1 MNGCIKCG
9 ECLTACHAYK
19 HLKNEFS
26 GPRRLAVEYPRFK
39 DTSEEAFVCTTC
51 GYCEEVCPSELS
63 ITRAIIQMRCS
74 MYPPQNEGQRK
85 VLELAQRTNHSV
97 EPKEYNAPETGKTL
111 LFPGCVGK
119 GRLAG
124 RPEEV
129 IKLLA
134 AAGAEPY
141 INPGLVCCGSP
152 LSKMGAAEEV
162 ERLKNINYPILSEA
176 ENVVTVC
183 PGCTTM
189 INKSYGI
196 NALHILE
203 YLQDADL
210 NFIDGDDVRVYL
222 HHPCHLS
229 RGVGPHAMDI
239 AKDILESMPG
249 VTVLDCGSEKDCC
262 GGGGGVLAAYPR
274 EAYATAD
281 LKAKEAQE
289 AGADLIVAPCPF
301 CAVNLRRPKRLKAV
315 EMSEFL
321 CSRLK

>member
-1 MNGCIKCG
+1 MC
-9 ECLTACHAYK
+9 
-19 HLKNEFS
+19 
-26 GPRRLAVEYPRFK
+26 R
-39 DTSEEAFVCTTC
+39 
-51 GYCEEVCPSELS
+51 
-63 ITRAIIQMRCS
+63 
-74 MYPPQNEGQRK
+74 QRPAGG
-85 VLELAQRTNHSV
+85 VL
-97 EPKEYNAPETGKTL
+97 
-111 LFPGCVGK
+111 
-119 GRLAG
+119 
-124 RPEEV
+124 
-129 IKLLA
+129 KLLA

-152 LSKMGAAEEV
+152 LSKMGAVEEV
-162 ERLKNINYPILSEA
+162 ERLKNINYPILAEA
-176 ENVVTVC
+176 EQVVTIC

-203 YLQDADL
+203 FLEDAEL
-210 NFIDGDDVRVYL
+210 NFIDGDNVRIYL

-229 RGVGPHAMDI
+229 RGVGPHVMDI
-239 AKDILESMPG
+239 ARNILEKVPG
-249 VTVLDCGSEKDCC
+249 VTVLDCGSEEDCC

-281 LKAKEAQE
+281 LKAREAQE